1 MGNIGSCGKKARRKA
16 AAQANRR
23 AGQAADP
30 AFAGSNQYEQQ
41 LASSDLYGAAQSGY
55 GGVSYGM
62 ECPQGIDQDIALL
75 ATAAALAVGIY
86 VVYRQITLQT
96 ATRRKRSDDG
106 EGLISRLQDIVY
118 MGLEEFEDKV
128 DKIASGQDDDSWIG
142 QIYNTFSSNFGMDGS
157 KVDDSE
163 LGPKEGLE
171 PPILDETWGLEDVR
185 KLHETDEEVPIEP
198 RGSRSKRSD
207 VDENN
212 NENEI
217 GDEPLVVKDDLMDSM
232 MDSMFSG
239 ETKCKARFW
248 KCLGMV
254 AQSSLHYMNEPGGIS
269 SAVQKMMFRVAFHGG
284 IGNFWKALMT
294 IPEARQVKHCMNKQD
309 DCMSFEVLRKE
320 VQTLGP
326 DGQEFVSG
334 MDETPDQTIN
344 KRLLINPEFVESMD
358 TSDGSQQFSPE
369 DQLIEDEFAKQE

>member
-1 MGNIGSCGKKARRKA
+1 MGNTGSG
-16 AAQANRR
+16 
-23 AGQAADP
+23 
-30 AFAGSNQYEQQ
+30 GS
-41 LASSDLYGAAQSGY
+41 
-55 GGVSYGM
+55 
-62 ECPQGIDQDIALL
+62 QDCCEPKVDIITLL
-75 ATAAALAVGIY
+75 AAIGAIGAVSAFL
-86 VVYRQITLQT
+86 RQAVIDYKIKGARSFKNEPFGKRFLTEHTLVD
-96 ATRRKRSDDG
+96 AI
-106 EGLISRLQDIVY
+106 LI
-118 MGLEEFEDKV
+118 GLEEFEDKV
-128 DKIASGQDDDSWIG
+128 DRIASGQDDDSWIG

-198 RGSRSKRSD
+198 RGSRSKRSG

-217 GDEPLVVKDDLMDSM
+217 GDEPLEIKDDLMDSM
-232 MDSMFSG
+232 MDSMLSG

-269 SAVQKMMFRVAFHGG
+269 SAIQKMMFRVAFHGG

-344 KRLLINPEFVESMD
+344 KRLLINPEFAESMD